1 MEQTFMT
8 IHNLSRDANILFASE
23 SVVDILGYQ
32 PHEVLGK
39 SCFDYFHPDEV
50 PFARSV
56 HNRGVLLDKAAV
68 LHYARISSKDGQWIS
83 CECCF
88 TVVHNVLVACTSIY
102 RRGEKSERRAIEAPH
117 IRRIFSCSPRD
128 PRYHMLEHLSPKF
141 KMQPT
146 EREPR
151 AALILNR
158 FTRTLAIM
166 FATNAVSSIL
176 GIEPDELQGK
186 SLYECIAENC
196 WSDAIKCLESAKA
209 NDSIAYLRFWSRDP
223 RVREDIEENGGDV
236 AMEDQQDSASEN
248 DSDGGVPLG
257 DSTGV
262 SIDETTN
269 NPQINQPINA
279 DGLNAQH
286 EFPAGR
292 RSRAQIADTQDSQ
305 RLGTRRQLQAPRR
318 EPIPPRE
325 LEAVVSCTSDGLVM
339 VLRRARPQIPS
350 LHPPMLQTPYEN
362 GLFAAPWSEHPVRPN
377 YPPEPYYGFQPPL
390 LPHYMP
396 VREHVKAAGGPPSDQ
411 LMNSIRDVA
420 VFAWALVG
428 INGNL
433 ASYSHGNPSG
443 ESQPP
448 DGLPIWDPTGPPTSY
463 LGPEPSS
470 SSSSSSSRYRV
481 DGPSQ
486 VQRATLPSM
495 HPLHIPSRAVNGGQ
509 DPSQPLGRFHSMHPG
524 HPDTSPWPGSSA
536 TRSLQEP
543 RPYSNVSQQTP
554 CSTTGYQDD
563 NPRQEWA
570 DGRWV
575 ETSTPYSRHDVNED
589 RSRGKSSK

>member
-32 PHEVLGK
+32 PHEILGK

-68 LHYARISSKDGQWIS
+68 LHYARISSKDGRWVS

-88 TVVHNVLVACTSIY
+88 TIVHNVLVACTSIY

-196 WSDAIKCLESAKA
+196 WADAIKCLESAKA

-223 RVREDIEENGGDV
+223 RVREEDLEGNVGDV
-236 AMEDQQDSASEN
+236 EMEDQRDSVSEI
-248 DSDGGVPLG
+248 DSDGGARLS
-257 DSTGV
+257 DSIGV
-262 SIDETTN
+262 SPNEATDS
-269 NPQINQPINA
+269 PQITQAMAA
-279 DGLNAQH
+279 DEPNTRH
-286 EFPAGR
+286 ELSAGPGN
-292 RSRAQIADTQDSQ
+292 RAQMSSTQGSSRRGARQ
-305 RLGTRRQLQAPRR
+305 RLQPRRR
-318 EPIPPRE
+318 EPIPSRE

-339 VLRRARPQIPS
+339 VLRKARPQIPS
-350 LHPPMLQTPYEN
+350 LHPPMLQTHFEN

-377 YPPEPYYGFQPPL
+377 YPPELFYEFQPPF
-390 LPHYMP
+390 LPHCMP

-411 LMNSIRDVA
+411 LMKSIRDVA
-420 VFAWALVG
+420 VFAWGLVG

-448 DGLPIWDPTGPPTSY
+448 DGLPVWDPTAPKTSY
-463 LGPEPSS
+463 LGPDPLHRAE
-470 SSSSSSSRYRV
+470 
-481 DGPSQ
+481 
-486 VQRATLPSM
+486 ATLP
-495 HPLHIPSRAVNGGQ
+495 L
-509 DPSQPLGRFHSMHPG
+509 
-524 HPDTSPWPGSSA
+524 HPDPIVDRGQNHPPLSGRRNNMHSSDSDAFLRPSPSITRPSLDLRSNFNNQQQSQHSVSGSES
-536 TRSLQEP
+536 
-543 RPYSNVSQQTP
+543 SNPQQH
-554 CSTTGYQDD
+554 
-563 NPRQEWA
+563 WA
-570 DGRWV
+570 
-575 ETSTPYSRHDVNED
+575 ETSTRYSPHDANQNQHSEYT
-589 RSRGKSSK
+589 GK